1 MWSRVK
7 QDHLSRFAVLCS
19 MSQLLG
25 GNSPYKAHHWIFIQY
40 INIVIHL
47 DRHYNFRFFKLG
59 AGLNWDGNSMD
70 GFPIEMS
77 VGTADVFV
85 SKKTVKLTEALM
97 NVHILSSFFTVFTFS
112 KSGLDV

>member
-59 AGLNWDGNSMD
+59 ISDSLGGPVLIGMEILWMD
-70 GFPIEMS
+70 F
-77 VGTADVFV
+77 
-85 SKKTVKLTEALM
+85 L
-97 NVHILSSFFTVFTFS
+97 
-112 KSGLDV
+112 